1 MACSCMN
8 SKLFP
13 HRKAQ
18 CMWKSL
24 SKMTSDASNSLQN
37 AVSSSNESLGKKMKT
52 ITVDE
57 NEREFDPTELRYMPE
72 QRVAS
77 NRNMLDSKKN
87 QNVGDETWIDSGS
100 IDDKSDDNS
109 SANTE
114 VLSDYV
120 LVDKVDDVPNS
131 VFSLDKVSSMS
142 EFEQELIQKAKR
154 NKLIMKARTSLNT
167 TSSTNAPPS
176 SAVAHDHN
184 V

>member
-1 MACSCMN
+1 
-8 SKLFP
+8 
-13 HRKAQ
+13 
-18 CMWKSL
+18 MWKSI
-24 SKMTSDASNSLQN
+24 SKLTSDASNSLQN
-37 AVSSSNESLGKKMKT
+37 AISSSNESLGKQMKT

-57 NEREFDPTELRYMPE
+57 SESELEPTEVGYIPA

-77 NRNMLDSKKN
+77 NSNVMESMDSKKN
-87 QNVGDETWIDSGS
+87 QNIGDETWIDSGS
-100 IDDKSDDNS
+100 IDDKSDENC

-120 LVDKVDDVPNS
+120 LVHKGDDLPNS

-154 NKLIMKARTSLNT
+154 NKSIMKARISLNT
-167 TSSTNAPPS
+167 TSSTIAPPS
-176 SAVAHDHN
+176 STVTLGNN